1 MQPAGGNPKYDVI
14 VVGASF
20 AGLGAATELNGLNV
34 LLIDRKE
41 IGTHVTSA
49 CGTPLRF
56 LEETGLQSAV
66 LQNHKVFIFHL
77 GDRKYSFPL
86 PEAFATFDYMELC
99 QQLAKQGAAKFLKTS
114 ALEMTD
120 RSVKTTAGTFEA
132 DFVIDATGWKG
143 LSLKEERPPI
153 QKLATAL
160 ESEVAES
167 NPEGLH
173 FMVRTQRSPGC
184 FWLFPAGPHTRY
196 GLGEYVGGDKIK
208 PKLVDFM
215 DSYKQAPHEFHGN
228 IIRTDF
234 RVPIQNGIFL
244 AGESAG
250 HCVPMSYEGIRPSIY
265 FGKAAGRIISAIHRG
280 QLPREEGIA
289 LYSSFVK
296 KHWKVWV
303 VLGRLEW
310 MVFHLPMWSVGLV
323 FKFLKR
329 PDRWDR
335 IFYRY
340 IHAFSLTRLENHLGY
355 LKPSAPTPIS
365 PLRKEETLV
374 AV

>member
-1 MQPAGGNPKYDVI
+1 MERYDVI
-14 VVGASF
+14 IVGASF
-20 AGLGAATELNGLNV
+20 AGLGAATELKGLNV

-66 LQNHKVFIFHL
+66 LQAHKTFIFHL
-77 GDRKYSFPL
+77 GAHKYEFPL
-86 PEAFATFDYMELC
+86 PETFVTFDYLELC
-99 QQLAKQGAAKFLKTS
+99 QQLAKQGTAKFLKTS

-143 LSLKEERPPI
+143 LSLKEARPPI
-153 QKLATAL
+153 QKFATAL
-160 ESEVAES
+160 ESEVTES
-167 NPEGLH
+167 NPDGLH

-215 DSYKQAPHEFHGN
+215 DSYEQAPHEFHGN

-234 RVPIQNGIFL
+234 RAPIQNGVFL

-280 QLPREEGIA
+280 QIAREEGLT

-310 MVFHLPMWSVGLV
+310 AVFNLPLWMVRAV
-323 FKFLKR
+323 FRFLQNKG
-329 PDRWDR
+329 RWDR

-340 IHAFSLTRLENHLGY
+340 MHAFSLDRLESELGHL
-355 LKPSAPTPIS
+355 KSPPPASPPAASEPSLI
-365 PLRKEETLV
+365 